1 MSELPDVQETNS
13 KILNDIQSLQNIE
26 QELFNSLEN
35 PDMSPE
41 QQEKIIKK
49 VNDISQMRINLYT
62 TLTGVNDYFHNAL
75 NNSRGTLTEQTN
87 AIGIL
92 EKELN
97 SSKKKLKILE
107 EQKNNKIRLI
117 EINDY
122 YGQRYSE
129 HSELMKIIIFMM
141 LPIIVLALLN
151 KYGILPFKI
160 FIILMIIIVV
170 IASFKLWKIFTSII
184 TRDNLNYQEYSWY
197 FNAATAPSNIST
209 SDDPWATNTNLG
221 TCIGEN
227 CCSEGQSYDNVLNM
241 CVINNI
247 LTKNITPNI
256 KPDITLGSDSVLP
269 NLGSMKIT

>member
-151 KYGILPFKI
+151 KYGILPFKF

-170 IASFKLWKIFTSII
+170 IASFKLWKIFASII

>member
-35 PDMSPE
+35 PDMSSE

-151 KYGILPFKI
+151 KYGILPLKF

-170 IASFKLWKIFTSII
+170 IASFKLWKIFASII

-209 SDDPWATNTNLG
+209 SDDPWATNINLG

>member
-170 IASFKLWKIFTSII
+170 IASFKLWKIFASII